1 MTADVQGVVA
11 IAVVAGAAL
20 YVARRAWLSW
30 RAARIAATGEQAS
43 GCGSG
48 CDCH

>member
-1 MTADVQGVVA
+1 MTAELQGIVA
-11 IAVVAGAAL
+11 LTVVAGAAL
-20 YVARRAWLSW
+20 YVARRAWISW
-30 RAARIAATGEQAS
+30 RVSRLSAEDRS